1 MVVRSSSVLKVRII
15 GTELDL
21 VMGNSNETPS
31 VESES
36 MEGDTVKKQTDQR
49 VESEVRKE
57 GERVG

>member
-1 MVVRSSSVLKVRII
+1 MRII